1 MKKLNYFIVSN
12 EFISTT
18 EPIEESLRE
27 RNQSLKKTD
36 EFRTDFWVINSK
48 DIIKNDYN
56 LYNFFKNSIIFKK
69 LQSIFYSKFSNLDSK
84 NFTIIFTTNKIFIDW
99 INLKIPNLELN
110 KNLFT
115 NKIFKISQSN
125 IENIIGISGLGNFN
139 KELIKKDEI
148 WLNSKYFI

>member
-1 MKKLNYFIVSN
+1 MKELNYFIVSN
-12 EFISTT
+12 ELISTT

-27 RNQSLKKTD
+27 RNQSLQKID
-36 EFRTDFWVINSK
+36 EFRSDFWVINSK

-56 LYNFFKNSIIFKK
+56 LYNSFKNSIIFKK
-69 LQSIFYSKFSNLDSK
+69 LQSIFYSKFLNLDNK

-115 NKIFKISQSN
+115 NKIFKISQSD
-125 IENIIGISGLGNFN
+125 IENVIGISGLGNFN
-139 KELIKKDEI
+139 KELIRKDEI

>member
-12 EFISTT
+12 ELISTT

-27 RNQSLKKTD
+27 RNQSLQKTD
-36 EFRTDFWVINSK
+36 EFRIDFWVVNCK
-48 DIIKNDYN
+48 DIIKDNYN
-56 LYNFFKNSIIFKK
+56 SYNCFKKSIIFKK
-69 LQSIFYSKFSNLDSK
+69 LQSIFHSKFSNLNNK

-115 NKIFKISQSN
+115 DKIFKISEAN
-125 IENIIGISGLGNFN
+125 IENIIGMSGLGNFN
-139 KELIKKDEI
+139 KELIKED
-148 WLNSKYFI
+148 

>member
-12 EFISTT
+12 ELISTT

-27 RNQSLKKTD
+27 RNQSLQKTD

>member
-12 EFISTT
+12 ELISTT

-27 RNQSLKKTD
+27 RNQSLQKTD

-48 DIIKNDYN
+48 DIIKNDCN

-69 LQSIFYSKFSNLDSK
+69 LQSIFYSKFSNLDNK

-115 NKIFKISQSN
+115 NKIFKISESN
-125 IENIIGISGLGNFN
+125 IENVIGISGLGNFN
-139 KELIKKDEI
+139 KELIKKNEI

>member
-1 MKKLNYFIVSN
+1 MKQLNYFIVSN
-12 EFISTT
+12 ELISTT

-27 RNQSLKKTD
+27 RNQSLQKTD
-36 EFRTDFWVINSK
+36 EFRSDFWVINSK
-48 DIIKNDYN
+48 DIIKNNSN
-56 LYNFFKNSIIFKK
+56 LYNSFKNSIIFKK
-69 LQSIFYSKFSNLDSK
+69 LRFIFYSKFSNLDNK
-84 NFTIIFTTNKIFIDW
+84 NFTIIFTTNRIFIDW

-115 NKIFKISQSN
+115 DKIFKISESN
-125 IENIIGISGLGNFN
+125 IENVIGISGLGKFN

>member
-1 MKKLNYFIVSN
+1 MKELNYFIVSN
-12 EFISTT
+12 ELISTT

-27 RNQSLKKTD
+27 RNQSLQKID
-36 EFRTDFWVINSK
+36 EFRSDFWVINSK
-48 DIIKNDYN
+48 DIIKNNYN
-56 LYNFFKNSIIFKK
+56 LYNSFKNSIIFKK
-69 LQSIFYSKFSNLDSK
+69 LQSIFYSKFLNLDNK

-115 NKIFKISQSN
+115 NKIFKISQSD
-125 IENIIGISGLGNFN
+125 IENVIGISGLGNFN
-139 KELIKKDEI
+139 KELIRKDEI

>member
-1 MKKLNYFIVSN
+1 MKELNYFIVSN
-12 EFISTT
+12 ELISTT

-27 RNQSLKKTD
+27 RNQSLQKTD
-36 EFRTDFWVINSK
+36 EFRNDFWVINSK
-48 DIIKNDYN
+48 DIITNNSN
-56 LYNFFKNSIIFKK
+56 LYNSFKNSIIFKK
-69 LQSIFYSKFSNLDSK
+69 LRFIFYSKFSNLDNK
-84 NFTIIFTTNKIFIDW
+84 NFTIIFTTNRIFIDW

-115 NKIFKISQSN
+115 DKIFKISESN
-125 IENIIGISGLGNFN
+125 IENVIGISGLGKFN

>member
-1 MKKLNYFIVSN
+1 MKELNYFIISN
-12 EFISTT
+12 ELISRT

-27 RNQSLKKTD
+27 RNQSLQKTD
-36 EFRTDFWVINSK
+36 EFTNDFWVVNSK
-48 DIIKNDYN
+48 DVMKNHSN
-56 LYNFFKNSIIFKK
+56 LYNFFKNSTIFKK
-69 LQSIFYSKFSNLDSK
+69 LQFIFYSKFSNLENK

-115 NKIFKISQSN
+115 DKIFKISKLN
-125 IENIIGISGLGNFN
+125 IENVMGISGLGKFS

-148 WLNSKYFI
+148 WLDSKYFI